1 MARRSHDYFRCPQ
14 CDGQVRVGAAACP
27 HCGSDDETGWS
38 EDADVDAH
46 YGEDGNFDDD
56 DFDYDEYVAREFPE
70 DRPPLERARGVN
82 RFWQAVA
89 IVVLLLIVWSYFRR

>member
-14 CDGQVRVGAAACP
+14 CNGEVRVGAAACP

-38 EDADVDAH
+38 EDADV
-46 YGEDGNFDDD
+46 EED
-56 DFDYDEYVAREFPE
+56 DFDYDEYVAREFPD
-70 DRPPLERARGVN
+70 DRQPFQRTRGVN

-89 IVVLLLIVWSYFRR
+89 IVVLLLIAWSFIRR